1 MWESSKRA
9 EHGRASAFDGIPH
22 ALPALTRAQK
32 VGRKAE
38 ALGLGGGAEALGL
51 GAGAEDLR
59 GAVAAVQRDPTDV
72 EAFGVLLAAVVAAAR
87 EGGVDPEDALRRR
100 VDADE
105 AVYRSRESEG

>member
-1 MWESSKRA
+1 M
-9 EHGRASAFDGIPH
+9 
-22 ALPALTRAQK
+22 TRAQK

-38 ALGLGGGAEALGL
+38 ALGLGG
-51 GAGAEDLR
+51 GAEDLR

-87 EGGVDPEDALRRR
+87 AGGVDPEDALRRR

-105 AVYRSRESEG
+105 AVYRSRESESEG